1 MAAVKAEQV
10 KGIAKK
16 YYPIIFDC
24 EADEDGYWIYLN
36 KGFWMPGDC
45 HTIHEDSKTQAI
57 KRLREVQP
65 CPCNICSDPN
75 GVL

>member
-1 MAAVKAEQV
+1 MAAQKPEQV

-16 YYPIIFDC
+16 YYPMIQDC

-36 KGFWMPGDC
+36 KGWTNGDC

-57 KRLREVQP
+57 KCLPGVLKCE
-65 CPCNICSDPN
+65 CKICSDPDAT
-75 GVL
+75 L